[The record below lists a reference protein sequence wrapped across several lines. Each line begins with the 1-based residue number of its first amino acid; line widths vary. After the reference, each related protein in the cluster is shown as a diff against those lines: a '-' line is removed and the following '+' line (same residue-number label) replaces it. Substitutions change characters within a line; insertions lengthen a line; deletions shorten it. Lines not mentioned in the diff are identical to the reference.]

1 LSQVAGNTA
10 RSFASYIAL
19 NLWLGAFI
27 CQSLVRPCRDVWKRL
42 RMLEDDDDD
51 DDDDADADDEEEE
64 EVVEENS
71 TP

>member
-1 LSQVAGNTA
+1 MSQVAGNTA

-51 DDDDADADDEEEE
+51 DDADADDEEEE

>member
-1 LSQVAGNTA
+1 MSQVAGNTA

-51 DDDDADADDEEEE
+51 DADADDEEE